1 MPDIRRMTLYTTLD
15 KYDGTVQKVF
25 ALSDFY
31 GCCGENVIDLILNIH
46 EELYGNGEIYYEC
59 Y

>member
-1 MPDIRRMTLYTTLD
+1 MPGIRRMTLYTTLN
-15 KYDGTVQKVF
+15 KYDDTVQKVF
-25 ALSDFY
+25 ALCDFY
-31 GCCGENVIDLILNIH
+31 GWCVENDIDLIINIH